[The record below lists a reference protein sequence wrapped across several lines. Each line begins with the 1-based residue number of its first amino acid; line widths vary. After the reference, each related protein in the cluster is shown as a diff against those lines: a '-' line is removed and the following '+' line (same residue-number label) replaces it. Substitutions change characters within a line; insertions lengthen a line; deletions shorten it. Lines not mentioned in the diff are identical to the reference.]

1 MIPKFELYQP
11 AENYEPRIQQV
22 PSEKFLSTT
31 KKVECETISIKTAI
45 VVEEGTPEIVI
56 PKKIRKEIEK
66 LLIEEL
72 KNSKQ

>member
-31 KKVECETISIKTAI
+31 
-45 VVEEGTPEIVI
+45 
-56 PKKIRKEIEK
+56 RKWNAK
-66 LLIEEL
+66 LFQ
-72 KNSKQ
+72 SKLR